1 MIEMETK
8 TKRWGN
14 SLGVIIPRKLAEEA
28 GLSEEEKVRVV
39 IQKQKGVVKVKDI
52 FGKLKGW
59 KKPTSQIMKE
69 VDKELDSKVFN
80 IR

>member
-1 MIEMETK
+1 MIEIETK
-8 TKRWGN
+8 TKKWGN
-14 SLGVIIPRKLAEEA
+14 SLGVIIPRKLAQEA
-28 GLSEEEKVRVV
+28 GLREEEMVRVV

-69 VDKELDSKVFN
+69 IDKDLDSKIFKL
-80 IR
+80 R